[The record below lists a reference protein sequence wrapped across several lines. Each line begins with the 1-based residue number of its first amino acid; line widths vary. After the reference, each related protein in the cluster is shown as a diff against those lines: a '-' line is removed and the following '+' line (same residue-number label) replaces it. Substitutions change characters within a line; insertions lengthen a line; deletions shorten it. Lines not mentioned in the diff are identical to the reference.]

1 MDDFKVIKL
10 NVGGEKHT
18 TYCDTLK
25 PLAYFQN
32 LILHGYAEGATI
44 TGDGDDKEYFIDRD
58 GKAFGDI
65 MHYLRTYDIREK
77 DLEQLRV
84 LENEAVFFKFNDM
97 IVRINQTISKIKNNE
112 TYVVKQLDDMF
123 KGMEL
128 GKINPYKDQTSIVAT
143 YKHPTNTSN
152 QTLSVSIF
160 FQNLL
165 NGVMN
170 NKTTT
175 GDGSIFID
183 RDGRL
188 FRDVLLYLRTSM
200 IFTKDRDKLH
210 SLLLEAQFYQIG
222 ELESQLVTLLDETA
236 QQETAQPAIIW
247 KKMDEIN
254 SSLGSTTFLLTEKTK
269 DAEKSY
275 QILDIVKIQQPNDFC
290 SMHRVYSCPNCSG
303 VKFVLISRD
312 L

>member
-18 TYCDTLK
+18 TCYDTLK

-84 LENEAVFFKFNDM
+84 LENEAVFFEFNGL
-97 IVRINQTISKIKNNE
+97 IIRINQTISSIKNNE
-112 TYVVKQLDDMF
+112 TYVVKQLDGMF
-123 KGMEL
+123 EGMEL

-152 QTLSVSIF
+152 QYVYKLVVKS
-160 FQNLL
+160 
-165 NGVMN
+165 
-170 NKTTT
+170 NK
-175 GDGSIFID
+175 GW
-183 RDGRL
+183 
-188 FRDVLLYLRTSM
+188 
-200 IFTKDRDKLH
+200 KL
-210 SLLLEAQFYQIG
+210 
-222 ELESQLVTLLDETA
+222 
-236 QQETAQPAIIW
+236 
-247 KKMDEIN
+247 
-254 SSLGSTTFLLTEKTK
+254 
-269 DAEKSY
+269 
-275 QILDIVKIQQPNDFC
+275 
-290 SMHRVYSCPNCSG
+290 
-303 VKFVLISRD
+303 
-312 L
+312 

>member
-1 MDDFKVIKL
+1 MKAKSIVHL
-10 NVGGEKHT
+10 NVGGESFT
-18 TYCDTLK
+18 TLY
-25 PLAYFQN
+25 
-32 LILHGYAEGATI
+32 
-44 TGDGDDKEYFIDRD
+44 R
-58 GKAFGDI
+58 
-65 MHYLRTYDIREK
+65 
-77 DLEQLRV
+77 
-84 LENEAVFFKFNDM
+84 
-97 IVRINQTISKIKNNE
+97 
-112 TYVVKQLDDMF
+112 
-123 KGMEL
+123 
-128 GKINPYKDQTSIVAT
+128 
-143 YKHPTNTSN
+143 
-152 QTLSVSIF
+152 TLSVSIF

-175 GDGSIFID
+175 GDGSFFID

-312 L
+312 LWFSLQSELYSVSKGDYMYSNNRSSIFNAVYEVLTYSAFS